1 MEKNMTTKKDYIPA
15 IGIAVIIICFTLLLT
30 MGLNADE
37 PTKEQNI
44 QNVKLQQKRAK
55 QKKLEAEIEA
65 LVSRPLSNEEVL
77 GKDFIEYVNNKHRG
91 GK

>member
-1 MEKNMTTKKDYIPA
+1 METKKDYIPA
-15 IGIAVIIICFTLLLT
+15 IGIAVIVICLTLLLT
-30 MGLNADE
+30 MRLNADE

-44 QNVKLQQKRAK
+44 QDVKLQQKTAK

-65 LVSRPLSNEEVL
+65 LVSTPLSNEEIL
-77 GKDFIEYVNNKHRG
+77 GEEEYVNNKHKG